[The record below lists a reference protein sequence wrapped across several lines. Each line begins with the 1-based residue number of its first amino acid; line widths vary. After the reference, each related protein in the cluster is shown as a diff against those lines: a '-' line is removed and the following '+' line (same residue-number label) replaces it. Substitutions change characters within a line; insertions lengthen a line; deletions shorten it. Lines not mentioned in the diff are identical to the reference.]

1 MALIENT
8 YSLKDIAA
16 RKDPDG
22 KLADVA
28 EIMMQSNTII
38 EDLEFH
44 EGNMDVGERIT
55 VRKTLGSPKWKRYNE
70 HVKPSVSRTSQ
81 VDEVTGHLED
91 WSEVD
96 KDLAD
101 KAGNRGEFLLR
112 EAKPKMQAMAD
123 EMARITHIYICLY
136 RNSDAKLRKK
146 EPIKKEFRQTLCNC
160 RHVLYYAEV
169 FQCFIYS
176 AVIDRCGNVV
186 GHGFERR
193 VGVAHCDA
201 CAGHFHYGYVVAS
214 VAERHCFFNLDALVS
229 GNGKQSV
236 TFVGVECRDVG
247 KVGTP
252 TARYA
257 AVEHSHERLF
267 LPGRNHRSELQDAL
281 LQYIVERCS
290 AAQVGHVEQVVE
302 YVCHHRPVVSIAV
315 EHRPVAFTHNHA
327 GKSHRVGTPYYCGD
341 IIGRDGIAG
350 NDGIANEAACA
361 VGGDVSID

>member
-123 EMARITHIYICLY
+123 EMART
-136 RNSDAKLRKK
+136 
-146 EPIKKEFRQTLCNC
+146 
-160 RHVLYYAEV
+160 
-169 FQCFIYS
+169 FIYGS
-176 AVIDRCGNVV
+176 LTDNPKTFN
-186 GHGFERR
+186 GFMTR
-193 VGVAHCDA
+193 
-201 CAGHFHYGYVVAS
+201 
-214 VAERHCFFNLDALVS
+214 LDEINPAYM
-229 GNGKQSV
+229 NGKPVVINAGGTNSGGLASILL
-236 TFVGVECRDVG
+236 VGWGPSTVYGIYPKGSQAGLVFDDKGEETSQTEDGFLDVYRAKFAWDAG
-247 KVGTP
+247 L
-252 TARYA
+252 
-257 AVEHSHERLF
+257 AVKDYR
-267 LPGRNHRSELQDAL
+267 
-281 LQYIVERCS
+281 YIVRIANIDIAEALALTPETAKTSNLYMKFMDAVGNIPIPGSVRLRAYCPRQIWIAMS
-290 AAQVGHVEQVVE
+290 KVAAATGNRPVNQSITEAGFVTNVLGVPLKMQDTMLATEAQV
-302 YVCHHRPVVSIAV
+302 
-315 EHRPVAFTHNHA
+315 
-327 GKSHRVGTPYYCGD
+327 K
-341 IIGRDGIAG
+341 
-350 NDGIANEAACA
+350 
-361 VGGDVSID
+361 